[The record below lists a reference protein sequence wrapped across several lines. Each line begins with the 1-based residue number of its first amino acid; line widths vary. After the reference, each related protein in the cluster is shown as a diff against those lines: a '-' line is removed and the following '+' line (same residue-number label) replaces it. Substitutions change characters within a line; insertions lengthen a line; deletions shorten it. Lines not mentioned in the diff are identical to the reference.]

1 LAGSSGLLRV
11 FPTVGFPVIQL
22 NPLQQPLMAF
32 GIVPNAGRYSALIF
46 PSQEEQSLRLCM
58 SRR

>member
-1 LAGSSGLLRV
+1 MGCLRV
-11 FPTVGFPVIQL
+11 VPTVGFPVIQL